1 LTYFVNGF
9 TIKLIKKAEEN
20 MTVEQAAQQLG
31 KTPRQIYYAIAIN
44 KIKPKKINENYWIT
58 PSQLKKLENK

>member
-1 LTYFVNGF
+1 
-9 TIKLIKKAEEN
+9 